1 MSVSQVEL
9 VEAEQVRQKV
19 RAGYT
24 AVANGEGALAIEDAD
39 TQALAFG
46 YDKTTL
52 ADAPDVANLGLGC
65 GDPTGGAALKTGDTV
80 LDLGCGAG
88 FDVFI
93 ASKAVGP
100 SGRVIGV
107 DMTEALI
114 SQAQATAKREG
125 YDNVEFRLGTME
137 TLPVEDS
144 CIDVIV
150 SNCAINLSPEKD
162 RVFAEAA
169 RVLRPG
175 GRIRVSDLVVE
186 KELPVEVQSSVE
198 AYVGCV
204 GGATTQEE
212 YTDLIRGAGFQQVDV
227 EVAFTLSDIVAANDP
242 RVLEILADA
251 GATYPEEE
259 IIDALTSI
267 KSLSVSAQ
275 IGAGSEQG
283 ADGCCSEEASDGCQP
298 EQAVGVTAQ
307 IDRSYTELLS
317 YVMSNAVA
325 GEIMAVE
332 NYSDMVSLFETVDEK
347 LEAVEQARDEGRH
360 IRQLT
365 ALGKRLNF
373 EVKQTIIEP
382 EWKAIRSVFR
392 QAVANQDLPAC
403 LIIQDLMTE
412 SMAIVLYQTLSG
424 DNEVETDELTATVT
438 GAILADELR
447 HLSIGIERLRQL
459 RAVDSYSVDQALK
472 WAHPLVMSQLFS
484 SVSTDCDTLCD
495 ELSVDCGD
503 LDPLSVGADLDLIRA
518 RAATQYMEA
527 LDAVG
532 FPSEVTGPLM
542 AQLASLEQDD
552 PESRVVRGPLKCC

>member
-1 MSVSQVEL
+1 MSVSPVDL

-24 AVANGEGALAIEDAD
+24 AVAQGNGALAIKDAD
-39 TQALAFG
+39 AQALAFG
-46 YDKTTL
+46 YDPATL
-52 ADAPDVANLGLGC
+52 SEAPDAANLGLGC
-65 GDPTGGAALKTGDTV
+65 GDPTGGATLKAGDIV

-100 SGRVIGV
+100 TGRVIGV
-107 DMTEALI
+107 DMTEALLE
-114 SQAQATAKREG
+114 QAQATATREG
-125 YDNVEFRLGTME
+125 YENVEFRLGTME
-137 TLPVEDS
+137 ALPIEDS

-175 GRIRVSDLVVE
+175 GRIRISDLVVE
-186 KELPVEVQSSVE
+186 KELPVEVQQSVE

-204 GGATTQEE
+204 GGATTKEE
-212 YTDLIRGAGFQQVDV
+212 YMDLIRGAGFGQVDV
-227 EVAFTLSDIVAANDP
+227 EVAFTLSDIVAADDP
-242 RVLEILADA
+242 RVLEVLADA

-259 IIDALTSI
+259 IVDALTSI

-275 IGAGSEQG
+275 IGAVPNQDAE
-283 ADGCCSEEASDGCQP
+283 GCCG
-298 EQAVGVTAQ
+298 EQASVERRP
-307 IDRSYTELLS
+307 DSYTELLS

-424 DNEVETDELTATVT
+424 DEEVETDELTATVT

-447 HLSIGIERLRQL
+447 HLSLGIDRLRQL
-459 RAVDSYSVDQALK
+459 RFVDPYSVDQALK

-484 SVSTDCDTLCD
+484 SVSTDCATLCD
-495 ELSVDCGD
+495 ELSVNCGD
-503 LDPLSVGADLDLIRA
+503 LDPFSIGADLDLIRA
-518 RAATQYMEA
+518 RAATQYLTA

-532 FPSEVTGPLM
+532 FPSEVTAPLM

-552 PESRVVRGPLKCC
+552 RKIRVVRGPLKCC

>member
-1 MSVSQVEL
+1 MSVPQIDL
-9 VEAEQVRQKV
+9 VEAEKVRQKV

-24 AVANGEGALAIEDAD
+24 AVAHGEGALAVDDAGA
-39 TQALAFG
+39 QALAFG

-52 ADAPDVANLGLGC
+52 AEAPDAANLGLGC
-65 GDPTGGAALKTGDTV
+65 GDPTGGAALKPGDVV

-114 SQAQATAKREG
+114 DQARATAEREG
-125 YDNVEFRLGTME
+125 YANVEFRLGTME
-137 TLPVEDS
+137 ALPIDDS

-186 KELPVEVQSSVE
+186 KELPVEVQASVE

-204 GGATTQEE
+204 GGATTKEE
-212 YTDLIRGAGFQQVDV
+212 YSDLIRGAGFDQVDV
-227 EVAFTLSDIVAANDP
+227 EVAFTLSDIVAADDP
-242 RVLEILADA
+242 RVLEVLIDA
-251 GATYPEEE
+251 GTSYPEEE
-259 IIDALTSI
+259 IVDALTSI
-267 KSLSVSAQ
+267 KSLSVNARIVSP
-275 IGAGSEQG
+275 GDPVGNAGDQV
-283 ADGCCSEEASDGCQP
+283 D
-298 EQAVGVTAQ
+298 TTH
-307 IDRSYTELLS
+307 TELLS

-424 DNEVETDELTATVT
+424 DQDVQTDELTATVT
-438 GAILADELR
+438 SAILADELR
-447 HLSIGIERLRQL
+447 HLSIGIARLRQL
-459 RAVDSYSVDQALK
+459 RLADPYSVDQALK

-484 SVSTDCDTLCD
+484 SVSTDCATLCD

-532 FPSEVTGPLM
+532 FPSEVTTPLL